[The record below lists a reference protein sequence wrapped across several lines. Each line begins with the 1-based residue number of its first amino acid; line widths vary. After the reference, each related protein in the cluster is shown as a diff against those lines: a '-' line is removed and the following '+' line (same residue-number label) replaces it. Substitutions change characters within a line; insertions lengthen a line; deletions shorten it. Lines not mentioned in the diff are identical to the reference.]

1 MRLLLPLSAL
11 ALLSACSQPPSQ
23 SQKITPET
31 DPRLESTT
39 ITRVSFDES
48 QFRED
53 IKTLSSDE
61 FEGRAPTTHG
71 EKLTLGYLI
80 QAFKAMGLKGAT
92 NGDYLQAVP
101 MVSYTAAEDQK
112 INLAGLA
119 LKYREDV
126 VLSSRHDNGGVDIK
140 DAPLVFVGY
149 GISAPEYNWNDY
161 QDIDMT
167 GKIAVML
174 VNDPGFARPDTGLF
188 NGKAMTYYG
197 RWDYKYL
204 EASRQGALGA
214 IIIHDTAPA
223 SYPWSVVVNSWTG
236 AQQDLVPSKEQP
248 AERVMVEGW
257 ITLEAAT
264 QLFDKSGISLKNL
277 SDRAA
282 SSPINLPLKQNA
294 DIQFA
299 NTAAYA
305 NSYNVVATLPGDK
318 AADEHILFTA
328 HWDHLGVDESKGEDT
343 IYNGAL
349 DNASGTA
356 GILAIARQFAQ
367 QAKLGEPSDRSLTFI
382 ATTGEEQGLLGS
394 RYYAANPLYPID
406 KSVAVFNLD
415 SSNIYGRTHDYTIV
429 GKGKSELEQYLIQA
443 LAPQNRVVTSEKRPE
458 AGGFFR
464 SDHFSFA
471 QKGVPAVFAGGGSQ
485 PIDESTS
492 RYKARMKQIMKGC
505 YHNTCDEYRDDWDLS
520 GALEDIAVYYHAAH
534 SLANNADWPGYYQ
547 GTEFHSLRAAKSTQH
562 EVTAK
567 LED

>member
-11 ALLSACSQPPSQ
+11 ALLSACSQHPSQ
-23 SQKITPET
+23 SPQQSPEI
-31 DPRLESTT
+31 DPNTHSASVTQVNFNEAR
-39 ITRVSFDES
+39 
-48 QFRED
+48 FRED

-61 FEGRAPTTHG
+61 FEGRAPTTRG
-71 EKLTLGYLI
+71 EKLTLDYLT
-80 QAFKAMGLKGAT
+80 QAFKEMGLTGA
-92 NGDYLQAVP
+92 NKGDYLQAVP
-101 MVSYTAAEDQK
+101 MVSYTASEAQEV
-112 INLAGLA
+112 NFAGLT

-149 GISAPEYNWNDY
+149 GISAPEYDWNDY

-174 VNDPGFARPDTGLF
+174 VNDPGFARPDSGLF

-223 SYPWSVVVNSWTG
+223 SYPWAVVENSWTG
-236 AQQDLVPSKEQP
+236 AQQDLVHSKQKQ
-248 AERVMVEGW
+248 AQRIQVEGW
-257 ITLEAAT
+257 ITLDAAT
-264 QLFDKSGISLKNL
+264 ELFDKSGISLQNL

-282 SSPINLPLKQNA
+282 NSPVNLPLKQNA

-299 NTAAYA
+299 NTAEYA
-305 NSYNVVATLPGDK
+305 NSYNVVATLPGAK
-318 AADEHILFTA
+318 AADEHVLFTA
-328 HWDHLGVDESKGEDT
+328 HWDHIGIDENKTDDK

-356 GILAIARQFAQ
+356 GILAIARQFAH
-367 QAKLGEPSDRSLTFI
+367 QAKTGNPAERSLTFI

-394 RYYAANPLYPID
+394 RYYAANPIYPID

-415 SSNIYGRTHDYTIV
+415 STNIYGRTSDYTIV

-443 LAPQNRVVTSEKRPE
+443 LAPQNRVATAERRPE
-458 AGGFFR
+458 SGGFFR

-485 PIDESTS
+485 PVDEPT
-492 RYKARMKQIMKGC
+492 RAYKARMKEVMKGC
-505 YHNTCDEYRDDWDLS
+505 YHGTCDEYRDDWDLS
-520 GALEDIAVYYHAAH
+520 GALEDIAVYYHAAD
-534 SLANNADWPGYYQ
+534 SLANSADWPGYYQ
-547 GTEFHSLRAAKSTQH
+547 GTEFHSLRAAKSD
-562 EVTAK
+562 ENGVTAK

>member
-1 MRLLLPLSAL
+1 MRLLLPLSLL
-11 ALLSACSQPPSQ
+11 ALLSACSQYPSQ
-23 SQKITPET
+23 SQTLKSDIEPQGDSAKIAQ
-31 DPRLESTT
+31 
-39 ITRVSFDES
+39 ISFDEA

-61 FEGRAPTTHG
+61 FEGRAPTTRG
-71 EKLTLGYLI
+71 EKLTLDYLT
-80 QAFKAMGLKGAT
+80 QAFKTMGLTGAN

-101 MVSYTAAEDQK
+101 MVSYTASEEQEV
-112 INLAGLA
+112 NLAGLA
-119 LKYREDV
+119 LKFREDV
-126 VLSSRHDNGGVDIK
+126 VLGSRHDNGGVDIK

-149 GISAPEYNWNDY
+149 GITAPEYDWNDY

-174 VNDPGFARPDTGLF
+174 VNDPGFARPDSGLF

-223 SYPWSVVVNSWTG
+223 SYPWSVVESSWTG
-236 AQQDLVPSKEQP
+236 AQQDLVHSKQKQ
-248 AERVMVEGW
+248 AERVQVEGW
-257 ITLEAAT
+257 ITLDAAT

-282 SSPINLPLKQNA
+282 NSPVNLPLKQNA

-299 NTAAYA
+299 NKAEYA
-305 NSYNVVATLPGDK
+305 NSYNVVATLPGAK
-318 AADEHILFTA
+318 ATDEHILFTA
-328 HWDHLGVDESKGEDT
+328 HWDHIGVDESKDEDK

-356 GILAIARQFAQ
+356 GILAIARQFAH
-367 QAKLGEPSDRSLTFI
+367 QAEVGNPSKRSLTFI

-394 RYYAANPLYPID
+394 RYYAANPIYPID

-415 SSNIYGRTHDYTIV
+415 STNIYGRTSDYTII
-429 GKGKSELEQYLIQA
+429 GKGKSELEQYLIAA
-443 LAPQNRVVTSEKRPE
+443 LEPQNRVATPERRPE
-458 AGGFFR
+458 SGGFFR

-485 PIDESTS
+485 PVDESTS
-492 RYKARMKQIMKGC
+492 QYKARMKQIMKGC

-520 GALEDIAVYYHAAH
+520 GALEDIAVYYHAAD
-534 SLANNADWPGYYQ
+534 SLANNSDWPGYYQ
-547 GTEFHSLRAAKSTQH
+547 GTEFHSLRGAKSDESQA
-562 EVTAK
+562 TAK